1 MPQHE
6 VQAISLWRIS
16 PGFAGV
22 PGYGE
27 YIIMM
32 RSANLLSAYPREGA
46 AGEWRTPHDIPIEVG
61 DWATIPHINMALGL

>member
-1 MPQHE
+1 MKIAEITSMTQSNIEMRMPQHD

-16 PGFAGV
+16 PGFTGF

-27 YIIMM
+27 YILMV

-46 AGEWRTPHDIPIEVG
+46 AGE
-61 DWATIPHINMALGL
+61 